1 MYWSVGRLRESADTC
16 RSHGIV
22 KTKGL
27 PMAATHSPT
36 LSWNWSLPSSAQVN
50 PSLQIFTTAISVCLS
65 VPRTL
70 PSNSR
75 LSVRRTTN
83 FVCPLNH
90 VRIRQNESVRRNNE
104 TRSRAALF
112 RDFLL
117 TTAKRHRKSKTGGKS
132 RHLVHPCRGNRN
144 LARRRYE
151 HFS

>member
-1 MYWSVGRLRESADTC
+1 MNGMYWSVGRLRESADTMPAVTVLS
-16 RSHGIV
+16 RP
-22 KTKGL
+22 KGL

-36 LSWNWSLPSSAQVN
+36 LSWLESPIFSAGK
-50 PSLQIFTTAISVCLS
+50 SFASIFTTAISVCLS

-75 LSVRRTTN
+75 LSVRRTTILSAPSTTCA
-83 FVCPLNH
+83 FVRMSPSVEIMKPDPVPRCSGISCSPPE
-90 VRIRQNESVRRNNE
+90 IQN
-104 TRSRAALF
+104 
-112 RDFLL
+112 
-117 TTAKRHRKSKTGGKS
+117 GGKS